1 MADTSKTETPKPV
14 VRWGDLN
21 VALNA
26 LVREGVISSYK
37 SNRAEKSEEPSIEV
51 AIPNGADQAE
61 VVGRVRSALPPAFEG
76 ATVRTR
82 KA

>member
-1 MADTSKTETPKPV
+1 MTEAAKPI

-37 SNRAEKSEEPSIEV
+37 TNRAEKGEEPSIDV

-61 VVGRVRSALPPAFEG
+61 VVGRVRSALPAAFEG
-76 ATVRTR
+76 ASIRTK